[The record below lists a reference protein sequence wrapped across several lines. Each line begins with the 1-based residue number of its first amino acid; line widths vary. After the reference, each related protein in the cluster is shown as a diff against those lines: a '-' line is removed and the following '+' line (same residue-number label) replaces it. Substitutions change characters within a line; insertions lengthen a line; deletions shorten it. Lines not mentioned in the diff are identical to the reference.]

1 MTIDFNAV
9 LDELI
14 NNGGYDSS
22 SAMDAIEKI
31 KEEID
36 VYGHSNLSDYMKEA

>member
-1 MTIDFNAV
+1 MTIDYDAV

-14 NNGGYDSS
+14 HEGGYDSS

-31 KEEID
+31 KEELD
-36 VYGHSNLSDYMKEA
+36 VYGHSNLSDYLEEG